1 MLHHIKKWGKL
12 AQMNRLKRLSAA
24 KRASEKNPR
33 NGKVYM
39 LGEAYSELGQLER
52 AKENFY
58 EALDIIPNHFNTNSS
73 SRLFIKEQNFMRAC
87 DYLKNASKLAPNDTE
102 LHIILEIVTAIG

>member
-1 MLHHIKKWGKL
+1 
-12 AQMNRLKRLSAA
+12 
-24 KRASEKNPR
+24 
-33 NGKVYM
+33 M

-73 SRLFIKEQNFMRAC
+73 LGRLFIKEQNFRR
-87 DYLKNASKLAPNDTE
+87 E
-102 LHIILEIVTAIG
+102 LVII